1 MFRGRVQLPEIHRVQ
16 VKVPVIEPFQY
27 LFRRDLRQDLH
38 IHHIPRLRIRHS
50 RHLDDQLIIM
60 PVIIRIAALPE
71 HFGIFPV
78 IPRGIENAMRR
89 IKMFFTKDR
98 HFLVACTHNYFL

>member
-1 MFRGRVQLPEIHRVQ
+1 
-16 VKVPVIEPFQY
+16 
-27 LFRRDLRQDLH
+27 
-38 IHHIPRLRIRHS
+38 
-50 RHLDDQLIIM
+50 M

-98 HFLVACTHNYFL
+98 HFLVACAHNYFL